1 MRKLL
6 LCIAFLST
14 TAFATVDEQKE
25 AMFGELAEKRDR
37 LIEVINDPEFQRL
50 FEEVEKDMEEL
61 MWIMRENEIRRE
73 CFEQYYYG
81 EKDEK

>member
-25 AMFGELAEKRDR
+25 EKIGELSEKRER
-37 LIEVINDPEFQRL
+37 LLEVINDPEFQRL
-50 FEEVEKDMEEL
+50 FEEVEKDMQEL
-61 MWIMRENEIRRE
+61 MWIIRENEIRRE
-73 CFEQYYYG
+73 CFEQYYG
-81 EKDEK
+81 DKNEK

>member
-1 MRKLL
+1 
-6 LCIAFLST
+6 
-14 TAFATVDEQKE
+14 
-25 AMFGELAEKRDR
+25 

-50 FEEVEKDMEEL
+50 FEEVEKDMQEL

>member
-14 TAFATVDEQKE
+14 TAFATVDEERE
-25 AMFGELAEKRDR
+25 AKLGELGEKRDR

-73 CFEQYYYG
+73 CFEQYYG

>member
-25 AMFGELAEKRDR
+25 QKIGELSEKRER
-37 LIEVINDPEFQRL
+37 LLEVINDPEFQRL
-50 FEEVEKDMEEL
+50 FKEVEKDMQEL
-61 MWIMRENEIRRE
+61 MWIIRENEIRRE
-73 CFEQYYYG
+73 CFEQYYG

>member
-6 LCIAFLST
+6 LCIVFLST
-14 TAFATVDEQKE
+14 TAFATVDEERE
-25 AMFGELAEKRDR
+25 AKLGELGEKRDR

-50 FEEVEKDMEEL
+50 FEEVEKDMKEL

>member
-25 AMFGELAEKRDR
+25 QKIGELSEKRER
-37 LIEVINDPEFQRL
+37 LLEVINDPEFQRL
-50 FEEVEKDMEEL
+50 FKEVEKDMQEL
-61 MWIMRENEIRRE
+61 MWIIRENEIRRE
-73 CFEQYYYG
+73 CFEQYYG
-81 EKDEK
+81 DKNEK

>member
-25 AMFGELAEKRDR
+25 EKIGELSEKRER
-37 LIEVINDPEFQRL
+37 LLEVINDPEL
-50 FEEVEKDMEEL
+50 
-61 MWIMRENEIRRE
+61 
-73 CFEQYYYG
+73 
-81 EKDEK
+81 

>member
-14 TAFATVDEQKE
+14 TAFATVDEERE
-25 AMFGELAEKRDR
+25 AKLGELGEKRDR

-61 MWIMRENEIRRE
+61 MWIIRENEIRRE
-73 CFEQYYYG
+73 CFEQYYG

>member
-25 AMFGELAEKRDR
+25 EKIGELSEKRDR

-50 FEEVEKDMEEL
+50 FEEVEKDMQEL
-61 MWIMRENEIRRE
+61 MWIIRENEIRRE
-73 CFEQYYYG
+73 CFEQYYG
-81 EKDEK
+81 DKNEK

>member
-25 AMFGELAEKRDR
+25 QKIGELSEKRER
-37 LIEVINDPEFQRL
+37 LLEVINDPEFQRL
-50 FEEVEKDMEEL
+50 FKEVEKDMQEL
-61 MWIMRENEIRRE
+61 MWIIRENEIRRE
-73 CFEQYYYG
+73 CFEQYYG
-81 EKDEK
+81 EKNEK

>member
-25 AMFGELAEKRDR
+25 QKIGELSEKRER
-37 LIEVINDPEFQRL
+37 LLEVINDPEFQRL
-50 FEEVEKDMEEL
+50 FKEVEKDMQEL
-61 MWIMRENEIRRE
+61 MWIIRENQIRRE
-73 CFEQYYYG
+73 CFEQYYG
-81 EKDEK
+81 EKNEK

>member
-25 AMFGELAEKRDR
+25 AKLGELGEKRDR

-50 FEEVEKDMEEL
+50 FEEVEKDMQEL
-61 MWIMRENEIRRE
+61 MWIIRENEIRRE
-73 CFEQYYYG
+73 CFEQYYG
-81 EKDEK
+81 DKNEK